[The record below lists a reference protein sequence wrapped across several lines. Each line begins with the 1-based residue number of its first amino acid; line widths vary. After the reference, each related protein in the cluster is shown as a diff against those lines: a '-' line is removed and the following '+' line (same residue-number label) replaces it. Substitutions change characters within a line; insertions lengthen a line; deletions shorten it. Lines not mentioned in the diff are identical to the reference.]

1 MDFRLIDPSDIEAC
15 AEVFYAAD
23 DDLMKKSGQPPTPR
37 NRVALTRLFS
47 HIRDTDPERAWL
59 AERDSRVLGF
69 AMSAQRGDLVFL
81 AFLFIEPAEQARG
94 LGRALLERSMAGA
107 TKTAVCIFS
116 IQPIS
121 AALYA
126 KYGMVPRVPIYQIGG
141 RPKKALPELSEGL
154 SVGPLELAQA
164 ADLDRAVT
172 GFVREQD
179 HIAWQSWE
187 RQLFGLYEG
196 GRVVGYGYAQSVGRV
211 GPVVVERRELL
222 LPLVSELMRQIE
234 TVEDWMINV
243 PGPAAEVF
251 SALLNAGMQ
260 LQGPPIVFCGVAQHG
275 VDHTRYLPSTFALP

>member
-1 MDFRLIDPSDIEAC
+1 MDYRPIDPADIEAC
-15 AEVFYAAD
+15 AEVFYSAD
-23 DDLMKKSGQPPTPR
+23 DDLMKKRGQPPSPR

-47 HIRDTDPERAWL
+47 HIRETDPHRAWL
-59 AERDSRVLGF
+59 AQKDGRVLGF

-81 AFLFIEPAEQARG
+81 AFLFIEPAEQGRG

-126 KYGMVPRVPIYQIGG
+126 KFGMVPRVPIYQIGG
-141 RPKKALPELSEGL
+141 RPKGPLPGL
-154 SVGPLELAQA
+154 PAGVSVGGLEVAQA

-172 GFVREQD
+172 GFVRAQD
-179 HIAWQSWE
+179 HIAWGSWD
-187 RQLFGLYEG
+187 RKLFGLYEG
-196 GRVVGYGYAQSVGRV
+196 GRVVGYGYAQSVGRI
-211 GPVVVERRELL
+211 GPIVVERRELL
-222 LPLVSELMRQIE
+222 LPFVSELMRQVE

-251 SALLNAGMQ
+251 TALLSAGMQ
-260 LQGPPIVFCGVAQHG
+260 LQGPPIVFCAVEDHG